1 VELLGW
7 YNPPREVEQFA
18 GSEGIHPWG
27 FTAHVCELA
36 VDIKTLTVCG
46 GVPIWMGKVD
56 HGPSLPSKS
65 RLGGMEMGAGNGGAA
80 PRLTNQSLLRNF
92 IFPLGRQDGGN
103 GEKSWRM
110 SWPLTMTQVCRDEGI
125 CKSGHKA
132 VAIRFYDNIFGW
144 EDGASSMEHAATG
157 ANLNPTLHGRFGK
170 FAQGK
175 ANSGEGK
182 VAGQTDRQRSVHCP
196 IHTSERCERCACR
209 ARTVG
214 HSSTTY

>member
-1 VELLGW
+1 M
-7 YNPPREVEQFA
+7 PPREVEQFA
-18 GSEGIHPWG
+18 GSEGVHPWG
-27 FTAHVCELA
+27 DTAHVCELA
-36 VDIKTLTVCG
+36 VDIKALTVCG

-110 SWPLTMTQVCRDEGI
+110 SWLLTMTQVCRDEGI

-132 VAIRFYDNIFGW
+132 VAIRFYDIYFGMGEILAW
-144 EDGASSMEHAATG
+144 SAVTG
-157 ANLNPTLHGRFGK
+157 ANLDPTREVRQILH
-170 FAQGK
+170 K
-175 ANSGEGK
+175 AKRTEGS
-182 VAGQTDRQRSVHCP
+182 RPNR
-196 IHTSERCERCACR
+196 
-209 ARTVG
+209 
-214 HSSTTY
+214 